1 MPAPCLPRHQQLR
14 GIASRIGVICTPLPV
29 SSRPDTV
36 SGQALVGGVYFMTI
50 TVDPDTL
57 NRIGTAVLVLAS
69 LPGLVLIV
77 IFIVGLIWEAIQDTR
92 NR

>member
-1 MPAPCLPRHQQLR
+1 
-14 GIASRIGVICTPLPV
+14 V

-57 NRIGTAVLVLAS
+57 NRIDTAVLVLAS
-69 LPGLVLIV
+69 LPGIVLII
-77 IFIVGLIWEAIQDTR
+77 IFICGLIGEALEGTR
-92 NR
+92 DQ